1 MIKNNNQLLWPNIP
15 VKENNKGLVFFFFFF
30 LTSIFYKCLIFL
42 ECVVLQCHAQVSS
55 LFFFLSFGFPFV
67 VSGSPP
73 DVADWPKDLYINLT
87 VKIKIKK
94 ISSTLQAKDTSMHSL
109 RLQPEALI
117 TSLLPMLLR
126 RRQFLKKGGIE
137 SHLLLSPW
145 KQTGHVSWY
154 ENGTPNKLY
163 TKLH

>member
-15 VKENNKGLVFFFFFF
+15 VKENNKGLVFFFFSY
-30 LTSIFYKCLIFL
+30 LDI
-42 ECVVLQCHAQVSS
+42 LQVPDFSGMCCSAVPCAG
-55 LFFFLSFGFPFV
+55 LVFFFFLSFGFPFV

-73 DVADWPKDLYINLT
+73 DVADWPKDLYVNLT

>member
-15 VKENNKGLVFFFFFF
+15 VKENNKGLVFFCFFF
-30 LTSIFYKCLIFL
+30 LPRYSTSAWFFWN
-42 ECVVLQCHAQVSS
+42 VLFCGAMRRSR

-73 DVADWPKDLYINLT
+73 DVADWPKDLYVNLT

-117 TSLLPMLLR
+117 SSLLPMLLR